1 MIVYI
6 MKTNNNLLFLI
17 GCLGTRLLIAVIS
30 KYIPL
35 DYLPYVGYLALLP
48 FIGFI
53 YLYINDLRQIKG
65 FAGGKV
71 WWNNY
76 RPLHAVLYLLFAL
89 YAIKKKPF
97 AWIVLLIDALIGFM
111 VWIIHKNL

>member
-1 MIVYI
+1 MEF
-6 MKTNNNLLFLI
+6 TPP
-17 GCLGTRLLIAVIS
+17 IS
-30 KYIPL
+30 KKK
-35 DYLPYVGYLALLP
+35 

-65 FAGGKV
+65 FTGGKV

-111 VWIIHKNL
+111 VWAYRQYL

>member
-1 MIVYI
+1 MNLKYSFL
-6 MKTNNNLLFLI
+6 MKCLSVRILLAI
-17 GCLGTRLLIAVIS
+17 IS

-35 DYLPYVGYLALLP
+35 DYLPYAGYLALLP
-48 FIGFI
+48 FIGFTYI
-53 YLYINDLRQIKG
+53 YLSGSRQNKG

-76 RPLHAVLYLLFAL
+76 RPIHGILYLLFAL

-97 AWIVLLIDALIGFM
+97 AWIILLVDALIGLIA
-111 VWIIHKNL
+111 WSIHHYK